1 MKKIKIIF
9 LLILIQNLLFGFD
22 INGINA
28 LNTMDNK
35 SSDKKEDLVIYKD
48 MLNYMKNSDNADQL
62 MVLGTLLI
70 TGTNI
75 PDSTGEIIK
84 ADPIEG
90 ESYLIKSAKLGNI
103 RAYSILGGLYFMNEN
118 MKPLDKNYELAEKYL
133 KLGFESGDTE
143 TGVLLSN
150 LYIEKESYEKGISLL
165 FDLANKKDSN
175 AQLGLAILFKNGLY
189 NSKGEAILNKNMDS
203 ANQYLNL
210 ACNNS
215 VKSEKIKN
223 FCFDS
228 KNINFNK
235 K

>member
-1 MKKIKIIF
+1 MKFLRLIYIILTISF
-9 LLILIQNLLFGFD
+9 YNLNAFDLGSLEQNSKD
-22 INGINA
+22 PQ
-28 LNTMDNK
+28 
-35 SSDKKEDLVIYKD
+35 KEEKVIYKD
-48 MLNYMKNSDNADQL
+48 MLSYLKNSDNTDQL
-62 MVLGTLLI
+62 MVAGTLLI

-75 PDSTGEIIK
+75 PDSVGDIIK
-84 ADPIEG
+84 SDPLLG

-118 MKPLDKNYELAEKYL
+118 MKPFDKSYELAEKYL

-143 TGVLLSN
+143 AGVLLSN
-150 LYIEKESYEKGISLL
+150 LYLEKEEFEKGLSLL
-165 FDLANKKDSN
+165 FKLANTDSN

-189 NSKGEAILNKNMDS
+189 NKKGESVIVRNIDS

-223 FCFDS
+223 FCFDT
-228 KNINFNK
+228 KNIIFNK

>member
-1 MKKIKIIF
+1 MKIIR
-9 LLILIQNLLFGFD
+9 LMYIILIISFYNLNAFD
-22 INGINA
+22 LGSLEN
-28 LNTMDNK
+28 
-35 SSDKKEDLVIYKD
+35 SKESQKEEKVIYKD
-48 MLNYMKNSDNADQL
+48 MLSYLKNSDNTDQL
-62 MVLGTLLI
+62 MVVGTLLI

-75 PDSTGEIIK
+75 PDSVGDIIK
-84 ADPIEG
+84 PEPLLG

-118 MKPLDKNYELAEKYL
+118 MKPFDKNYELAEKYL

-143 TGVLLSN
+143 AGVLLSN
-150 LYIEKESYEKGISLL
+150 LYLEKEEFEKGLSLL
-165 FDLANKKDSN
+165 FKLAHTDSN

-189 NSKGEAILNKNMDS
+189 NKKGESIIVRNIDS

-223 FCFDS
+223 FCFDT
-228 KNINFNK
+228 KNIIFNK